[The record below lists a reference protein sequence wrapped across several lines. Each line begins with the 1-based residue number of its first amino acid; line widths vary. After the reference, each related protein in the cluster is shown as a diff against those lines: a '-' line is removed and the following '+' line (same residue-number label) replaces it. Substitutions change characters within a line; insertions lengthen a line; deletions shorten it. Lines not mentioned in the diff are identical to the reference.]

1 MGWYLLFVIVAL
13 AVFGIGTVGLIK
25 WAIKQPSLI
34 KVVAAILFAL
44 AFIFAIGWSLAE
56 FSN

>member
-1 MGWYLLFVIVAL
+1 MGWYMLFVLVAL
-13 AVFGIGTVGLIK
+13 AIFGIGTIGLVK

-34 KVVAAILFAL
+34 KTISSVLFVLTLLAAIAWAL
-44 AFIFAIGWSLAE
+44 KE

>member
-1 MGWYLLFVIVAL
+1 MLFVLVAL
-13 AVFGIGTVGLIK
+13 AIFGIGTIGLVK

-34 KVVAAILFAL
+34 KTISSVLFVLTLLAAIAWAL
-44 AFIFAIGWSLAE
+44 KE

>member
-13 AVFGIGTVGLIK
+13 TVFGIGTVVFVK
-25 WAIKQPSLI
+25 WAIKQPSLL
-34 KVVAAILFAL
+34 KVVIAILFAL
-44 AFIFAIGWSLAE
+44 TFIFAIGWALAE